1 MSCRIPVPLQST
13 GPTQSFR
20 PLPLQSLLSVKEFG
34 VQALR
39 TRGVYAASSAT
50 EPATGEKQTLFTKL
64 GGAPALKA
72 AVVTPVIGLV
82 AVLPTSA

>member
-1 MSCRIPVPLQST
+1 MSCRIPVTSQST
-13 GPTQSFR
+13 EPTQLFR
-20 PLPLQSLLSVKEFG
+20 PLPLQSLLSVKGLG

-64 GGAPALKA
+64 GGAPAVEA
-72 AVVTPVIGLV
+72 AVVNSVVDLL